1 MTMGVIS
8 KRRLAASGCS
18 LCALFIGLG
27 ALAPRAS
34 AAVPADDRGLPLWEP
49 AVWRDLP
56 IELTLPDTDALAEL
70 LARVP
75 IAAFQREDLR
85 PAARTPFGRALL
97 LRTRVTETEFAALEA
112 AGYQPQ
118 RAVDVERALQTAI
131 EAHWATQVERGGE
144 DLRVGERG
152 VYHTYAQL
160 GQILLD
166 TETAHPAIAKR
177 GSIGTSVLG
186 RELWTLTVSD
196 NVNGAEEAEPEVRI
210 SANIHGNEKISM
222 EMSLYL
228 IDYLT
233 ANYGVAGHEDV
244 TYLVDNYHLLFL
256 PLHNPDGHVA
266 NTRTN
271 THGVDLNRNFP
282 VPDGSIGEDGLW
294 TEEPETQAMKTWALA
309 THCVISQ
316 DGHSGATVVNY
327 PWDYTYTLAPDNAA
341 LIQLAEEYSYYN
353 TPMWNGDFY
362 HGITNGAQWYV
373 TKGSLQDWSYHVT
386 GSCHVIVEFSDSYA
400 PSAAQLDT
408 YWGNNRE
415 SFMHWIKAARFGV
428 GGRVTDAVTGAP
440 LAATV
445 TAIGNPKS
453 VTTDPDL
460 GDYYKL
466 LDTGTYSLRFESPGY
481 VTQTIA
487 GVSTT
492 WGTPTV
498 LDVALVD
505 ETTDAPV
512 LPALAAR
519 LEGNFPNPFNPTTT
533 LRYRLAREGKV
544 DLDILDARG
553 RRVCS
558 LLAAAP
564 QSAGAHEVLWN
575 GRDEGGQAL
584 PSGLYQARLRAGGVE
599 DALKLLLLK

>member
-1 MTMGVIS
+1 MGVIS
-8 KRRLAASGCS
+8 RRRLAASGFL
-18 LCALFIGLG
+18 LCLLW
-27 ALAPRAS
+27 LAFGPAATAAS
-34 AAVPADDRGLPLWEP
+34 AAPPLDERGLPLWEP

-56 IELTLPDTDALAEL
+56 IELTLPDGDALTAL

-75 IAAFQREDLR
+75 IAAFQREDVRL
-85 PAARTPFGRALL
+85 AVRTPFGRALR

-112 AGYQPQ
+112 AGYQPL
-118 RAVDVERALQTAI
+118 RVPDIERSLQTAI
-131 EAHWATQVERGGE
+131 EERWAAQLERGGE
-144 DLRVGERG
+144 DRRVGERG

-177 GSIGTSVLG
+177 GSLGTSVQG
-186 RELWTLTVSD
+186 RELWTLTISD

-210 SANIHGNEKISM
+210 SANIHGNEKIGM
-222 EMSLYL
+222 ELSLYL

-244 TYLVDNYHLLFL
+244 TNLVDNYHLLFL

-271 THGVDLNRNFP
+271 ANGVDLNRNFP
-282 VPDGSIGEDGLW
+282 VPNGSIGGDGTY
-294 TEEPETQAMKTWALA
+294 TEQIETQLMKAWGFT

-316 DGHSGATVVNY
+316 DGHSGAMVVNY
-327 PWDYTYTLAPDNAA
+327 PWDYTYTLAPDDAA

-353 TPMWNGDFY
+353 APMWNGDFY

-373 TKGSLQDWSYHVT
+373 TEGSLQDWAYHET
-386 GSCHVIVEFSDSYA
+386 GSLHVIVEFSDSYA
-400 PSAAQLDT
+400 PPASQLDT
-408 YWGNNRE
+408 YWANNRE
-415 SFMHWIKAARFGV
+415 SFMHWIKAARYGV
-428 GGRVTDAVTGAP
+428 NGRVTDAVTGAP

-445 TAIGNPKS
+445 TVIGNTKS
-453 VTTDPDL
+453 IQTDPDR

-466 LDTGTYSLRFESPGY
+466 LDSGSYSLRFEAPGY
-481 VTQTIA
+481 VTQTIS
-487 GVSTT
+487 GVSTS

-505 ETTDAPV
+505 ETTDAPL
-512 LPALAAR
+512 LPAIATR

-533 LRYRLAREGKV
+533 LRYRLAHEGRV

-553 RRVCS
+553 RHVCS
-558 LLAAAP
+558 LLAGTT
-564 QSAGAHEVLWN
+564 QTAGAHEVLWN
-575 GRDEGGQAL
+575 GRDAAGQSM
-584 PSGLYQARLRAGGVE
+584 PSGLYQARLRAGGLE
-599 DALKLLLLK
+599 DGLKLLLLK

>member
-1 MTMGVIS
+1 MGAIS
-8 KRRLAASGCS
+8 KRRLPASS
-18 LCALFIGLG
+18 LLVCLFLLGLG
-27 ALAPRAS
+27 S
-34 AAVPADDRGLPLWEP
+34 AAPAAGAAPPLDAQGLPLWEP
-49 AVWRDLP
+49 AVWRDFP
-56 IELTLPDTDALAEL
+56 IELTLPDGDALAAL
-70 LARVP
+70 LVRVP
-75 IAAFQREDLR
+75 IAAFQREDVR

-112 AGYQPQ
+112 AGYQPL
-118 RAVDVERALQTAI
+118 RVADAERALQTAI
-131 EAHWATQVERGGE
+131 EASWAEQIARGGA
-144 DLRVGERG
+144 DSRVGERG

-166 TETAHPAIAKR
+166 TQTAHPAIALR
-177 GSIGTSVLG
+177 GSIGQSVLG
-186 RELWTLTVSD
+186 RELWTLTISD
-196 NVNGAEEAEPEVRI
+196 NVNGAEEVEPEVRI
-210 SANIHGNEKISM
+210 SANMHGNEKIAM

-271 THGVDLNRNFP
+271 ANGVDLNRNYP
-282 VPDGSIGEDGLW
+282 VPDGSIGEDGTW
-294 TEEPETQAMKTWALA
+294 TEEPETQAMKAWGFA
-309 THCVISQ
+309 TNCVISQ
-316 DGHSGATVVNY
+316 DGHSGAMVVNY
-327 PWDYTYTLAPDNAA
+327 PWDYTYTLAPDNNA

-373 TKGSLQDWSYHVT
+373 TEGSLQDWAYNET
-386 GSCHVIVEFSDSYA
+386 GSLHVIVEFSDSYA
-400 PSAAQLDT
+400 PAASQLDT
-408 YWGNNRE
+408 YWANNRE
-415 SFMHWIKAARFGV
+415 SFMHWIKAARYGV
-428 GGRVTDAVTGAP
+428 NGRVTDAATGAP

-445 TAIGNPKS
+445 TAIGNAKS
-453 VTTDPDL
+453 VHTDPDR

-466 LDTGTYSLRFESPGY
+466 LDTGSYSLRFEAPGY
-481 VTQTIA
+481 LTQTIS
-487 GVSTT
+487 GVSST

-512 LPALAAR
+512 LPAVAAR

-533 LRYRLAREGKV
+533 LRYRLAQEGRV

-553 RRVCS
+553 RHVCS
-558 LLAAAP
+558 LLAGTT
-564 QSAGAHEVLWN
+564 QSAGVHELLWN
-575 GRDEGGQAL
+575 GRDAAGAPL

-599 DALKLLLLK
+599 DGLKLLLLK